1 MYDMDANEGETMSI
15 EITLPPMDEREEL
28 RYMST
33 AILLTVK
40 GIRLTDKGTDLVKAI
55 RADRTEFF
63 KVLDEL
69 SKPNEFGIQ
78 ELEPDDVADIK
89 CYLFPD
95 EFSQLV
101 VKAE

>member
-1 MYDMDANEGETMSI
+1 MDANEGETMSI

-33 AILLTVK
+33 AILL
-40 GIRLTDKGTDLVKAI
+40 KAI